1 MSSLHILPFSGA
13 SGDLS
18 CRAVRSQRSVEVRRS
33 TDRPADLK
41 ADLKADLQED
51 LRPARGV
58 WAGVVI
64 GAALWSLLI
73 AAGWLI
79 FR

>member
-1 MSSLHILPFSGA
+1 MSSIHSLPFPGA

-18 CRAVRSQRSVEVRRS
+18 CREPHGHSIDPGRRS
-33 TDRPADLK
+33 ADRLADIE
-41 ADLKADLQED
+41 DDLQDD

-58 WAGVVI
+58 GAGVAI
-64 GAALWSLLI
+64 GVALWILLI

-79 FR
+79 FG